1 MVLVRKRGFD
11 LGWMEEEEE
20 ERVFEQ
26 EDLGLKRG
34 ERERGERMVSME
46 ESCNQGD
53 SQMVKH
59 EGEGE

>member
-20 ERVFEQ
+20 RVFEQ
-26 EDLGLKRG
+26 EGLGLKRG

-46 ESCNQGD
+46 ESCN
-53 SQMVKH
+53 
-59 EGEGE
+59 